1 MTPDL
6 AWQGVMNSGM
16 NGGRP
21 KSHKPMMRLV
31 VLLFALVAC
40 TDNPPVSYP
49 TIAPLDVT
57 KLKLGPGDKL
67 ELTIFYGTKES
78 KSDYTLDGSGQ
89 MSVQFIGAVSA
100 GNKQVRDVQAEIQK
114 RLADGYINEPVVQL
128 TIVEINSLSC
138 SVFGQ
143 VEHNGTV
150 KYTPGMTI
158 VDAIAQSGGFSP
170 LARKNL
176 VQITRTADDGK
187 KLTYEIPVEMI
198 GEGKRP
204 NFPLMPGDEVFVP
217 ERRW

>member
-1 MTPDL
+1 
-6 AWQGVMNSGM
+6 MNSRGP
-16 NGGRP
+16 R
-21 KSHKPMMRLV
+21 SHKPMMRLV
-31 VLLFALVAC
+31 FLLLALVAC
-40 TDNPPVSYP
+40 TDNPPATYP

-67 ELTIFYGTKES
+67 ELTIFYGTKEN
-78 KSDYTLDGSGQ
+78 KTDYSLDGSGQ
-89 MSVQFIGAVSA
+89 MAVQFIGSVEA
-100 GNKQVRDVQAEIQK
+100 GGKHVKEVEAEIQK
-114 RLADGYINEPVVQL
+114 RLADGYLNDPVVQL

-138 SVFGQ
+138 SVLGQ
-143 VEHNGTV
+143 VQHNGTV

-176 VQITRTADDGK
+176 VQVTRQNDEGK
-187 KLTYEIPVEMI
+187 KLTYEIPVDMI

-204 NFPLMPGDEVFVP
+204 NFQMMPGDEVFVP

>member
-1 MTPDL
+1 
-6 AWQGVMNSGM
+6 MNLWGLVDI
-16 NGGRP
+16 
-21 KSHKPMMRLV
+21 KSMMRFV
-31 VLLFALVAC
+31 FLLALALAMVPGC
-40 TDNPPVSYP
+40 GDDPPVNYP
-49 TIAPLDVT
+49 SIAPLDVT

-78 KSDYTLDGSGQ
+78 KTDYSLDGSGQ
-89 MSVQFIGAVSA
+89 MNVQFIGLVDA
-100 GNKQVRDVQAEIQK
+100 GGKHVREIQEEIQR
-114 RLADGYINEPVVQL
+114 RLADGYLKDPVVQL
-128 TIVEINSLSC
+128 TVVEINSLTC
-138 SVFGQ
+138 SVLGQ

-150 KYTPGMTI
+150 RYTPGMTI

-176 VQITRTADDGK
+176 VRVTRKTEDGR

-204 NFPLMPGDEVFVP
+204 NFQMMPGDEVFVP